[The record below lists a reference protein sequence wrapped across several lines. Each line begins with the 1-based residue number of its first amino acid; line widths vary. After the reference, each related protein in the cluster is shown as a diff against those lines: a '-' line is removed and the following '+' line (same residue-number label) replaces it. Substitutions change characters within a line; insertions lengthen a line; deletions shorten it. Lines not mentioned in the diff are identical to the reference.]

1 MITPERAMNF
11 KGLKFLGIKLDP
23 ATIKDRWGLAALF
36 GILWVVTT
44 RARERS
50 RIDSRTVK
58 AQVYILDKLDELV
71 AI

>member
-44 RARERS
+44 RARASAAE
-50 RIDSRTVK
+50 
-58 AQVYILDKLDELV
+58 
-71 AI
+71 